1 MTAAAAAASIISNHH
16 TNKFFA
22 SAIRRTNRRGT
33 ETGSSSSSSSSR
45 ISGDKSIS
53 NAAVKSQLR
62 KDMNSINLWN
72 FRSMSNLQV
81 PSSSL
86 LSHRVVTSAGDT
98 SDLNE
103 IATMATT
110 TTTTR
115 SRRRGMNH
123 RRNTNNN
130 DGDTDVTAI
139 TPTSSSSMRRAT
151 KGNPVDPLDDPN
163 YTSSLEEMRAALGPI
178 GRLVANS
185 VEVGVATAG
194 SYISG
199 GCFGYI
205 IGGAMGSPNLFR
217 KNGVPPPTPPPLSNG
232 SLPPIDINTANNLGG
247 GSIPN
252 RLKGLNAKAMGT
264 AGSWAQ
270 LSAAFSGF
278 HALTRVCRGGVEDK
292 WNGLIGSA
300 LSGAY
305 LSRSGGPKAMVQGA
319 ATYAGFTYMIDV
331 VFG

>member
-1 MTAAAAAASIISNHH
+1 MT
-16 TNKFFA
+16 
-22 SAIRRTNRRGT
+22 
-33 ETGSSSSSSSSR
+33 
-45 ISGDKSIS
+45 SGDKSIS

-62 KDMNSINLWN
+62 EDMNSINLWN

-81 PSSSL
+81 PSSL
-86 LSHRVVTSAGDT
+86 LSHRVRTSAGGT

-103 IATMATT
+103 IATMAT

-123 RRNTNNN
+123 RRNTSNNN
-130 DGDTDVTAI
+130 DGDTDVMVI
-139 TPTSSSSMRRAT
+139 TPTSSSSMRRT
-151 KGNPVDPLDDPN
+151 KKGNAVDPLDDPN
-163 YTSSLEEMRAALGPI
+163 YTPSLGEMRAALGPI

-232 SLPPIDINTANNLGG
+232 SLPPIDINTGINLGG

-292 WNGLIGSA
+292 WNGLIGSG

-305 LSRSGGPKAMVQGA
+305 LSRAGGPKAMVQGA

-331 VFG
+331 VFGGGGKGADGGVEGGEFDFKDTPIGVEGRGF